1 MVKHILMWISSSMST
16 YYVCSCVP
24 FIDLDATLFYDKKKK
39 LSAKASYVPWLLMN
53 IYNKIENALNIV
65 SFAKSQVLMYYK
77 KFEIQHKFKLSVG
90 MDSINLEIIL
100 LNKSP

>member
-1 MVKHILMWISSSMST
+1 
-16 YYVCSCVP
+16 
-24 FIDLDATLFYDKKKK
+24 
-39 LSAKASYVPWLLMN
+39 MN